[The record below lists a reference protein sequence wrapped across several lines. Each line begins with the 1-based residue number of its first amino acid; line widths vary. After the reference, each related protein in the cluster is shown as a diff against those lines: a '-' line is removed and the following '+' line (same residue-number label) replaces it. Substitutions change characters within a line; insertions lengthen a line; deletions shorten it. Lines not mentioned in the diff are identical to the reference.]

1 MSIEIIDFLEPGER
15 GGRCPAVMDDN
26 LSREAGVVPAAFA
39 DYPELLRQELCAE
52 LTTLNHYGLGDVGCA
67 LVDGLFALAVRSR
80 RGPSAAWSRTD
91 GGNRRLSC

>member
-15 GGRCPAVMDDN
+15 GGRCPALMDDN
-26 LSREAGVVPAAFA
+26 LSREAGVVPRAFA

-67 LVDGLFALAVRSR
+67 LVDGSSRSR
-80 RGPSAAWSRTD
+80 FDQGARPIGGLVTD
-91 GGNRRLSC
+91 